1 MRKAFQYLAL
11 TTLALLSFVAFA
23 KKGEIVYQKGAFLK
37 QLQERDSILIADQ
50 LLYGVDLNG
59 VEEGTM
65 FAFPQL
71 QDTLM
76 EGVEIV
82 RGWQL
87 DTLNVTKGKK
97 GAPNVYDIRGGIVIT
112 SFEQGQYPL
121 PPLSMQRMTKEGVVD
136 TLVFDSQM
144 LDVKTMPV
152 DTTTFKLHDIKG
164 QIQYPITFMEVL
176 PWIGIVLGILAVV
189 ALIVWLIKKYG
200 KKRGAEAERKEPAHI
215 VALRKLDKYKGN
227 KMWAP
232 ERQKAF
238 YSGVTD
244 ALREY
249 IDARYDIGAMEMTTA
264 EIMKELKKTDISE
277 ELQIGLKDLFERA
290 DYVKF
295 AKYVASDED
304 NATALPMAVRFVA
317 STYQMEVEGGSFA
330 GAQDDMRRAQDDSAR
345 CNPKRSEASATGDD
359 KKGGE

>member
-23 KKGEIVYQKGAFLK
+23 KKGELVYQKGAFLK

-50 LLYGVDLNG
+50 LLYGFDLNG

-82 RGWQL
+82 RGWHL
-87 DTLNVTKGKK
+87 DTLNLKKGKN
-97 GAPNVYDIRGGIVIT
+97 GTPNVYDLRGGIVIT
-112 SFEQGQYPL
+112 SFDQGQYAL
-121 PPLSMQRMTKEGVVD
+121 PPLSMQRMTKDGVVD
-136 TLVFDSQM
+136 TLVFDSQL

-152 DTTTFKLHDIKG
+152 DTATFQLHDIKG
-164 QIQYPITFMEVL
+164 QIKYPITFKEAL
-176 PWIGIVLGILAVV
+176 PWVGAVLGILGVI
-189 ALIVWLIKKYG
+189 ALIVWLVIRYSR
-200 KKRGAEAERKEPAHI
+200 KRGAEAEKKEPAHI
-215 VALRKLDKYKGN
+215 VAFRKLDKYKGN

-232 ERQKAF
+232 EKQKAF

-277 ELQIGLKDLFERA
+277 ELQIGLKELFERA

-295 AKYVASDED
+295 AKYIASDEE
-304 NATALPMAVRFVA
+304 NAAALPLAVRFVA
-317 STYQMEVEGGSFA
+317 STYQMEVEEGSFA
-330 GAQDDMRRAQDDSAR
+330 GAQDD
-345 CNPKRSEASATGDD
+345 